1 MAMRAESASIGK
13 IVELTDAA
21 TSEHDLQDIVE
32 KIAELYGLR
41 HVVYH
46 GSRVSDEL
54 TSKPILLCTYEKNWI
69 DRYFECHY
77 FRIDPVV
84 RFANERLLPIDWSE
98 LPNNTPAI
106 KRFFGEAHEHGV
118 GRNGMTIPIRGPCGE
133 RALFSITSD
142 ASGRRWQRDR
152 LQYARELQVFAYC
165 FHNRA
170 VVFHAANHGHSIAP
184 LSPRER
190 QCLQLLAQGRA
201 PKQIAAD
208 LQISE
213 SAVALYISSARRKLR
228 CINRNHAISRATR
241 LGLIHSL

>member
-1 MAMRAESASIGK
+1 MRGDSTRIGK

-21 TSEHDLQDIVE
+21 TSERDLQGIIE
-32 KIAELYGLR
+32 KIVELYGLR

-46 GSRVSDEL
+46 GSQAGDEL
-54 TSKPILLCTYEKNWI
+54 TTAPILLCTYDKNWI
-69 DRYFECHY
+69 DRYFECQY

-84 RFANERLLPIDWSE
+84 RFASEHFLPIDWSE
-98 LPNNTPAI
+98 LPSNTPAVR
-106 KRFFGEAHEHGV
+106 RFFGEAHEHGV
-118 GRNGMTIPIRGPCGE
+118 GRNGMTIPVRGPCGE

-142 ASGRRWQRDR
+142 VSNRRWQRDR
-152 LQYARELQVFAYC
+152 MRYARELQVFAHC

-170 VVFHAANHGHSIAP
+170 VVFHSANHDHSITP
-184 LSPRER
+184 LSRREK
-190 QCLQLLAQGRA
+190 QCLQRLAQGRA

-213 SAVALYISSARRKLR
+213 SAVGSYIASARRKLK
-228 CINRNHAISRATR
+228 CMNRNHAISRATR

>member
-1 MAMRAESASIGK
+1 MAMRGDSSSIGK

-21 TSEHDLQDIVE
+21 TSEDDLRSIVE
-32 KIAELYGLR
+32 KIVELYGLR

-46 GSRVSDEL
+46 GSRASDEL
-54 TSKPILLCTYEKNWI
+54 ATEPILLCTYEKNWI
-69 DRYFECHY
+69 DRYLECHY

-84 RFANERLLPIDWSE
+84 RFASERLLPIDWSE
-98 LPNNTPAI
+98 LPHNTPAV

-142 ASGRRWQRDR
+142 VSNRRWQRDR
-152 LQYARELQVFAYC
+152 AHYARELQVFAHC

-170 VVFHAANHGHSIAP
+170 VVFHSANQDHSIAP

-213 SAVALYISSARRKLR
+213 SAVRLYTSTACRKLK
-228 CINRNHAISRATR
+228 CKNRNHAISRATR